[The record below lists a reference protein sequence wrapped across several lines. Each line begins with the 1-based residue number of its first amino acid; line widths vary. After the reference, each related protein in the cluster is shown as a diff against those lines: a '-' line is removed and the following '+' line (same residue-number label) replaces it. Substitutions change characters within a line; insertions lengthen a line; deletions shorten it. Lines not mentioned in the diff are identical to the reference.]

1 MQAFTRIVGIALLAG
16 LLGWTLGCEQPTPS
30 GRAPETPTTPKAES
44 PPTAEQTTPETGEPQ
59 PRETPGA
66 EAAAAPEEIDI
77 LCGTSFGPPME
88 KLVKRYKE
96 ATGGDAILIFGGSE
110 DHLPKVKL
118 KSGGDV
124 YVTHTPYIQYTREA
138 GALLREIPVGF
149 LAPVLVVQ
157 KGNPKGLKRIEDL
170 ARPGLK
176 VVLTSPEY
184 STCGEMVFALLEKK
198 GIKDAVMENVG
209 NDLVKHHATVGNH
222 LQLKARDAGIMWNGI
237 ANNFRDVITIV
248 PIPYEYDEIRV
259 AVLGL
264 SYTEKKE
271 SVERFLDF
279 IAKHGREVFAEFGY
293 TKVEP
298 ESDESEPKSEPPAE
312 EPLTGQAA
320 SEAAAAEPAA
330 AEPDPSGRLL
340 LFCGAGLRPPVA
352 EAVERFHEKHGTTI
366 ECDYAGT
373 GVLIARIKLSGKGDL
388 YLPGDVHYVNLAAEQ
403 GLVRSQQT
411 VCYFVPVI
419 MVRKGNPK
427 SIRSLQ
433 DLTREGI
440 KLGLGDPKACAVGRT
455 ASKIFE
461 KNGIDEQQLAVAY
474 RSGTVNELGNHVKLG
489 TLDAAIVWDAVA
501 AQFGDDVEPVAIP
514 VEQNEIST
522 VAVGV
527 LGSSEDPRT
536 AAAFV
541 AFLTSPEGRAVFRKH
556 HYTVESP
563 F

>member
-1 MQAFTRIVGIALLAG
+1 MQSFTRIMGIALLVG
-16 LLGWTLGCEQPTPS
+16 VIGWTLGCEQPTPS
-30 GRAPETPTTPKAES
+30 GKAPQPPTTPKAES
-44 PPTAEQTTPETGEPQ
+44 PPT
-59 PRETPGA
+59 
-66 EAAAAPEEIDI
+66 PEEIDI

-88 KLVKRYKE
+88 KLVKMYKE
-96 ATGGDAILIFGGSE
+96 ETGGDAILIFGGSE

-118 KSGGDV
+118 KAGGDV
-124 YVTHTPYIQYTREA
+124 YVTHTPYMQYTREA

-198 GIKDAVMENVG
+198 GIKDPVMKNVG
-209 NDLVKHHATVGNH
+209 NDLVKHHAIVGNH
-222 LQLKARDAGIMWNGI
+222 LQLKARDAGIMWNGV
-237 ANNFRDVITIV
+237 ANNFRDAITIV
-248 PIPYEYDEIRV
+248 PIPYEYDEELRV

-264 SYTEKKE
+264 SYTKKKE
-271 SVERFLDF
+271 AVERFLDF

-298 ESDESEPKSEPPAE
+298 ESDESEPKREPPAE
-312 EPLTGQAA
+312 EPPAGR
-320 SEAAAAEPAA
+320 AAAEPAGVEPTA
-330 AEPDPSGRLL
+330 AEPEPSGRLL
-340 LFCGAGLRPPVA
+340 LFSGAGLRPPVA

-455 ASKIFE
+455 ALKIFE

-501 AQFGDDVEPVAIP
+501 AQFGDAVETVAIP

-522 VAVGV
+522 VAIGV
-527 LGSSEDPRT
+527 LNSSKDPQT

-556 HYTVESP
+556 HYTVDSP